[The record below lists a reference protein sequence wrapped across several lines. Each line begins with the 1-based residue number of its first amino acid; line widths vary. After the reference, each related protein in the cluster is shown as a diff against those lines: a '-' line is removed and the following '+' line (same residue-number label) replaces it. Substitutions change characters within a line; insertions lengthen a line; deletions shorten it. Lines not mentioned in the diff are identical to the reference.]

1 MAHPNVKDMVDELRY
16 DLARKDLRKALIVLS
31 YIEHIDGETQ
41 EILLSELKLGEPEF
55 VVPMLAH
62 LMTHQEKVCESQPI
76 IKELMIY
83 KLIEDPTLLTRFLC
97 DKKIEDKSVF
107 FQIAGEIRP
116 EKMIPSLLEILST
129 SEDTGTIKLV
139 ISTLGQIADP
149 TATNALTDYLYSGK
163 RELVITAIRALGKVG
178 TPTAMRRLSERMG
191 TDNELDLLI
200 LQVFSE
206 VQDIISL
213 TKLIETLGSHYAH
226 MRNFARASLVEI
238 GEKSV
243 PMLMEN
249 LYHDDPDMQILIL
262 NALGQIGDA
271 SAIAPIRKLLSS
283 GSKDPNVRFAAY
295 EALSLLP
302 LQKGAYVLAGGLT
315 DPVENV
321 RVAAARAIDRNY
333 NDVLSAGI
341 KNMVSYK
348 DEDAF
353 MVVETIIVA
362 QANKAFIDLAPETY
376 FQDLAIK
383 FLSKAHKDVCTHYY
397 NLLKAHGMMEFAE
410 KVQPKAERKVKKRKA
425 CVVDDS
431 RMILNIYKSTLHKL
445 GFEPILFEFPKSA
458 IEWLENEKP
467 DLLFTDLNMPE
478 ITGIQLTEKTRSKYS
493 TRDLPIIMVTTQNDA
508 QDNEAAYKAGVDK
521 IIYKPFDAETLK
533 GAISEFI
540 KA

>member
-1 MAHPNVKDMVDELRY
+1 MVKPNVKDMIDELRY

-31 YIEHIDGETQ
+31 YLEHIDGETQ
-41 EILLSELKLGEPEF
+41 KMLLSELKHGEPEF
-55 VVPMLAH
+55 VVPVLAY
-62 LMTHQEKVCESQPI
+62 LMTHQEKLCESQPI
-76 IKELMIY
+76 IKELMIS
-83 KLIEDPTLLTRFLC
+83 KLIENPTLLTQFLS
-97 DKKIEDKSVF
+97 DKKIEDRSVF

-116 EKMIPSLLEILST
+116 EKMVPSLLEILST
-129 SEDTGTIKLV
+129 SEDIVTIKLV
-139 ISTLGQIADP
+139 ISTLGQIGDP
-149 TATNALTDYLYSGK
+149 SSTNTITDFLYSGK
-163 RELVITAIRALGKVG
+163 RELVATAIRALGKIG

-249 LYHDDPDMQILIL
+249 LHYDDPNMQIVTL

-271 SAIAPIRKLLSS
+271 SAIAPIRKLLNAE
-283 GSKDPNVRFAAY
+283 SKNPNVRFAAY

-315 DPVENV
+315 DPVGHV

-341 KNMVSYK
+341 KNMISYK
-348 DEDAF
+348 DEDAARI
-353 MVVETIIVA
+353 VETIIVA
-362 QANKAFIDLAPETY
+362 QADKAFIDLAHESY
-376 FQDLAIK
+376 FQELAVR
-383 FLSKAHKDVCTHYY
+383 FLSNAHKDICKHYHT
-397 NLLKAHGMMEFAE
+397 LLKAHGMPEFAE
-410 KVQPKAERKVKKRKA
+410 KILPKEKKKVKRLKA

-431 RMILNIYKSTLHKL
+431 RMILNIYKSTLHGL
-445 GFEPILFEFPKSA
+445 GLEPILFEFPKSA
-458 IEWLENEKP
+458 IEWMENEKP
-467 DLLFTDLNMPE
+467 DLLLTDLNMPE

-493 TRDLPIIMVTTQNDA
+493 PNDLPIIMVTTQNES

-521 IIYKPFDAETLK
+521 ILYKPFDAETLK
-533 GAISEFI
+533 GAISELVKI
-540 KA
+540 